1 MKSPAFAYARPE
13 SLDEAFQLLAENEDA
28 KIMAGGQSLL
38 PVLALRLGS
47 PDLIVDIS
55 RISGLDSIDVD
66 AAGNLTIGAMVRH
79 SAVEE
84 SDDVAV
90 FAPLVAEAAPYI
102 GHRAIRNRG
111 TTVGSIAHADPAAE
125 MPAVCLATDAVMIA
139 QSPRGRREIPAA
151 EFFVGFLETAL
162 EADEILIAVRF
173 PAVPVGTT
181 GSVVEL
187 SRRHGDYALVGL
199 ATRLHVAD
207 KIITDA
213 ALAFLSVGPTA
224 VRVSEAEAVLVGERP
239 SAELFREAA
248 RVVSATLQ
256 PAADVHASANYRKHL
271 AGVLTT
277 RGLERAIARLEVSP

>member
-13 SLDEAFQLLAENEDA
+13 SLDEAFQLLAEHEDA

-47 PDLIVDIS
+47 PELIVDIS
-55 RISGLDSIDVD
+55 RISGLDTIDVD
-66 AAGNLTIGAMVRH
+66 ADGNLTIGAMVRH

-199 ATRLHVAD
+199 ATRLLVANEV
-207 KIITDA
+207 ITDA

-239 SAELFREAA
+239 SAELFNEAA

-271 AGVLTT
+271 AGVLTR
-277 RGLERAIARLEVSP
+277 RGLARAIARLDVSI

>member
-47 PDLIVDIS
+47 PELIVDIS
-55 RISGLDSIDVD
+55 RIDGLDTIDVD
-66 AAGNLTIGAMVRH
+66 ANGNLTIGAMVRH

-90 FAPLVAEAAPYI
+90 FAPLVSEAAPYI

-139 QSPRGRREIPAA
+139 QSPRGQREIPAA
-151 EFFVGFLETAL
+151 EFFVGFLETAIA
-162 EADEILIAVRF
+162 ADEILIAVRF
-173 PAVPVGTT
+173 PAVPDGTT

-187 SRRHGDYALVGL
+187 ARRHGDYALVGL
-199 ATRLHVAD
+199 ATRLLLAGDV
-207 KIITDA
+207 ITDA

-224 VRVSEAEAVLVGERP
+224 VRVTEAEAVLIGERP
-239 SAELFREAA
+239 SAELFAEAG

-271 AGVLTT
+271 AGVLTR
-277 RGLERAIARLEVSP
+277 RGLELAVARLEVSP